1 VGDEFSNAATDELG
15 VVAKTTVVVLGGGL
29 AGMTAALRLAERGYG
44 VTLVERRPYL
54 GGRAYSFTDP
64 ETGAEID
71 NGQHVFLG
79 CCTAYV
85 ELLRGIG
92 SLERTST
99 QRRLR
104 IEVRGGN
111 GSRGLLAGLPLP
123 APLHLLPSF
132 ARYPHIGWRDKLR
145 AIPALLRIQ
154 RERDRNREALRRV
167 SFGDWLRAN
176 GQSAR
181 AIANFWELVA
191 LPSLNDGV
199 DDVSAS
205 MAFMLFQTALLT
217 KADGANVGFARAGL
231 SDVMGTPITDR
242 LRALGAEVVL
252 RRTVEA
258 IVVHEGRVDGIRLA
272 GGETLACDAVV
283 SALPPDV
290 MLDLLPND
298 VRVSD
303 AFAPAATHTW
313 APIVNLHVWYDRP
326 VANFE
331 FTAFVGSPVQWVFNR
346 TRIADL
352 AGPGEYLTVSL
363 SGAWAYWP
371 MTKEELRELFLPE
384 LARLLPATAGAT
396 VERLVV
402 VKEQRATFRSLPDGP
417 VNRLGAATPVA
428 GLVLAGDW
436 TDTGWPATMEG
447 AVRSGNTAAD
457 AVELQLVRRES

>member
-1 VGDEFSNAATDELG
+1 
-15 VVAKTTVVVLGGGL
+15 VLGGGL

-54 GGRAYSFTDP
+54 GGRAYSFVDR

-85 ELLRGIG
+85 ELLRDIG

-104 IEVRGGN
+104 IEVRGADGK
-111 GSRGLLAGLPLP
+111 RGLLAGLPLP
-123 APLHLLPSF
+123 APLHLLSSF

-145 AIPALLRIQ
+145 AVPALLRIQ
-154 RERDRNREALRRV
+154 RERDRNREALRRI

-176 GQSAR
+176 GQSAG

-217 KADGANVGFARAGL
+217 KADGANVGFARTGL
-231 SDVMGTPITDR
+231 SDVMGGPMADR

-252 RRTVEA
+252 GRTVEA
-258 IVVHEGRVDGIRLA
+258 IDVDDGVVRGVRLA
-272 GGETLACDAVV
+272 GGETLPCDAVV
-283 SALPPDV
+283 SALPPDM
-290 MLDLLPND
+290 MLDLLPDD
-298 VRVSD
+298 VRTSD
-303 AFAPAATHTW
+303 AFALASTHTW

-326 VANFE
+326 VADFE
-331 FTAFVGSPVQWVFNR
+331 FTAFVGSPVQWVFNK
-346 TRIADL
+346 TRIASL
-352 AGPGEYLTVSL
+352 VGPGEYLTVSL

-371 MTKEELRELFLPE
+371 ITKEELRALFIPE
-384 LARLLPATAGAT
+384 LAHLLPAAVGAT
-396 VERLVV
+396 VERFVV

-417 VNRLGAATPVA
+417 ANRLGATTPVA

-436 TDTGWPATMEG
+436 TDTGWPATMES
-447 AVRSGNTAAD
+447 AVRSGNAAAD
-457 AVELQLVRRES
+457 ALSQLGKRPS